1 MPLPQP
7 SAAVLDDPSDDEMQ
21 ATRSR
26 HGISEGSNFA
36 AFARPAGEELSAE
49 ELLPDPEALEGLLE
63 EGLLSEES

>member
-1 MPLPQP
+1 
-7 SAAVLDDPSDDEMQ
+7 MQ

-36 AFARPAGEELSAE
+36 AFARPAGDELGTE

-63 EGLLSEES
+63 EGLLSEDS